1 MERKC
6 CDCEWFYDGEDCS
19 CTSGIGSVDIELLP
33 KGTDSGH
40 GQCRRYPPE
49 RVDGFDNNNSDL
61 AFESIVIDYQFPIVA
76 EFFWCGEFIP
86 KQKDGE

>member
-6 CDCEWFYDGEDCS
+6 CDCEWFYDGEDTS
-19 CTSGIGSVDIELLP
+19 CTSGFGLIHRDRLLE
-33 KGTDSGH
+33 GNDSGN

-49 RVDGFDNNNSDL
+49 RVDGFYKNSSGL
-61 AFESIVIDYQFPIVA
+61 AFEGVIIDYQFPIVA